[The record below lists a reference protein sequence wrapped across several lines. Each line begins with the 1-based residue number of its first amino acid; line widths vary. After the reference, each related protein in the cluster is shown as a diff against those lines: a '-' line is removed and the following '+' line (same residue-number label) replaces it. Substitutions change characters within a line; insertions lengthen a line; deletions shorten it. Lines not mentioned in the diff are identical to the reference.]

1 MMCRS
6 FIWFCFLKITMY
18 QKWTMKIENCQYARY
33 WLTKVE
39 DTTVTSSAASAADIK

>member
-1 MMCRS
+1 
-6 FIWFCFLKITMY
+6 
-18 QKWTMKIENCQYARY
+18 MKIENRQYARD

>member
-1 MMCRS
+1 
-6 FIWFCFLKITMY
+6 
-18 QKWTMKIENCQYARY
+18 MKHVEILFFVSLRLLCTGMDDENWELPICARY